1 MLFCEKIT
9 TEKKLDPLGS
19 IPKAHLLAFNNKVAK
34 IRSSKEVEAG
44 KTASSTKKRS
54 VAFAWHSGPKFSK
67 KSVNYVKVNGICEF
81 ENICW
86 QKNMKEV
93 LYISQHNYI
102 FFRTLCLLIL
112 AFAALPLSLC
122 RYYTH
127 AVEFHVKIKAHHDLF
142 LYFRYCVLS
151 LLQKPNNT
159 VTFI

>member
-54 VAFAWHSGPKFSK
+54 AAFASHSGPKFSK

-81 ENICW
+81 ENI
-86 QKNMKEV
+86 
-93 LYISQHNYI
+93 
-102 FFRTLCLLIL
+102 
-112 AFAALPLSLC
+112 
-122 RYYTH
+122 
-127 AVEFHVKIKAHHDLF
+127 
-142 LYFRYCVLS
+142 YCA
-151 LLQKPNNT
+151 K
-159 VTFI
+159 

>member
-54 VAFAWHSGPKFSK
+54 AAFASHSGPKFSK

-81 ENICW
+81 ENIYW
-86 QKNMKEV
+86 QKNMKEE

-102 FFRTLCLLIL
+102 FFSYTVSAYIG
-112 AFAALPLSLC
+112 LC
-122 RYYTH
+122 RI
-127 AVEFHVKIKAHHDLF
+127 AVVTLQI
-142 LYFRYCVLS
+142 LYARRGVS
-151 LLQKPNNT
+151 RENKSSS
-159 VTFI
+159 